1 MFKTMFKKKAN
12 VCDNKAVNDTL
23 RNLKQ
28 MWRNS
33 EVKKQKQLFK
43 NNKNINV

>member
-1 MFKTMFKKKAN
+1 MFKKKAN

-28 MWRNS
+28 MWRCS
-33 EVKKQKQLFK
+33 EVKK
-43 NNKNINV
+43 NNYLKTTKI